1 MKRSIVLLFAS
12 VFVFAVACNQAEK
25 QTETT
30 QEEVTEV
37 KEEATEMEA
46 DSVHFGELIDEE
58 GALTIDEFAM
68 KMQGQDT
75 LEVKILA
82 VATDVCQ
89 KKGCWMKVQT
99 ADGGDMRI
107 RFKDYGFFVPKDI
120 SGKQVVFEGVAFQDT
135 TSVEDLRHY
144 AEDGGQSPEEIAAI
158 TEPEIKT
165 SFLAHGV
172 LIKN

>member
-1 MKRSIVLLFAS
+1 MKRSILLLFAS

-30 QEEVTEV
+30 QEELTEV
-37 KEEATEMEA
+37 KEEVTEMEA

-68 KMQGQDT
+68 KMEGQDT

-120 SGKQVVFEGVAFQDT
+120 SGKQVIFEGIAYQDT